1 MMLLCYEVEVCR
13 SKKRKKKKKEGK
25 PGILAMLERLRHYY
39 K

>member
-1 MMLLCYEVEVCR
+1 MMLLCYEVEVGR
-13 SKKRKKKKKEGK
+13 SKKEKRKKEGK